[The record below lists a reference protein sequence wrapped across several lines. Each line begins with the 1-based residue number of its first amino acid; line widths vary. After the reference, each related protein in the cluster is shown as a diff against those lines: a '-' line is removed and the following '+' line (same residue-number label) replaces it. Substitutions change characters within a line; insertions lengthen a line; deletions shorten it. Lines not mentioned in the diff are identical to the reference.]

1 VSAANPTVQE
11 ILFHEEPRPEVDAVM
26 QRDQDGTCIPVEV
39 TGPVT
44 THELPS
50 RGATTM
56 IEIAGVQPREI
67 LGANRSRKNAT
78 LLSTDAPFYVA
89 YSRNP
94 PLNSG
99 PAPVAALW
107 PINVPLVIGH
117 CDWVTIFTLTGTAT
131 VSVLTEDWAD

>member
-1 VSAANPTVQE
+1 MAE
-11 ILFHEEPRPEVDAVM
+11 ILFHEEPRPEADAVL
-26 QRDQDGTCIPVEV
+26 QRPEDIRCVPVEV

-56 IEIAGVQPREI
+56 IEVATVSPREI
-67 LGANRSRKNAT
+67 LGADRTRKSAI
-78 LLSTDAPFYVA
+78 LLSTDNPFYVS

-94 PLNSG
+94 SIASG

-107 PINVPLVIGH
+107 PANVALPIAH
-117 CDWVTIFTLTGTAT
+117 CDWVTVFTLTGTAT
-131 VSVLTEDWAD
+131 LSVITENWAD